1 MSCLWGL
8 VWDRNLVWEQ
18 CWLLSNIHWLLSVQR
33 CWSCRWLLREEASQ
47 LMEGIFGLLQDRL
60 GSGLW
65 CCVESKKCFQLM
77 K

>member
-1 MSCLWGL
+1 M
-8 VWDRNLVWEQ
+8 REQ
-18 CWLLSNIHWLLSVQR
+18 CWLLRNIHWLLSIKGCR
-33 CWSCRWLLREEASQ
+33 SCRRLLQEEASQ

-65 CCVESKKCFQLM
+65 CCVGSKKCCQLM